1 MNGSQVDALAER
13 LARMEQQ
20 NRGWKLAALVALCL
34 LGAVLVTGQAE
45 PPQEEKKTATPGV
58 TAAAPQSWE
67 YEVVRFP
74 ARRPF
79 VKDHVPLLAQEIDA
93 AAANGWE
100 YVGLLALEANT
111 AGYNGLVAFR
121 RVKK

>member
-1 MNGSQVDALAER
+1 MNATHVEALAER

-45 PPQEEKKTATPGV
+45 SQQEEKKTEPPGV
-58 TAAAPQSWE
+58 TAAAAQSWE

-79 VKDHVPLLAQEIDA
+79 VKDNVPLLAQEIDA
-93 AAANGWE
+93 VAANGWE
-100 YVGLLALEANT
+100 YVGLLALEAST
-111 AGYNGLVAFR
+111 SGYNGFVAFR